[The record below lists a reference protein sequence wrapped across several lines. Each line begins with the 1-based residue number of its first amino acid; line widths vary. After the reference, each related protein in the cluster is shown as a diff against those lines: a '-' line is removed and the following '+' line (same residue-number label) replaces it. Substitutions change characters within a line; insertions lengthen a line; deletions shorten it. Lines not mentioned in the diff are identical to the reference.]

1 MIKIIL
7 DATVAERPTLE
18 SRCDRYCGEHN
29 ELGHNVTVRGAVRT
43 VLQKVKIS
51 ARGTIGTAGLKEKVS
66 ADAELVLLLFLGLG

>member
-1 MIKIIL
+1 M
-7 DATVAERPTLE
+7 
-18 SRCDRYCGEHN
+18 
-29 ELGHNVTVRGAVRT
+29 RGAVRT